1 MTVKDI
7 VRTCTSMIWI
17 TFDED
22 PENYEIID
30 FKFDNSFAVE
40 KYIKEKLLN
49 HEVYLISALDDI
61 LVVSLNDLEMRG

>member
-1 MTVKDI
+1 MTLKDI

-22 PENYEIID
+22 PESYETID
-30 FKFDNSFAVE
+30 IKLDNSSVE
-40 KYIKEKLLN
+40 KYIKENLLN